1 MPGKK
6 KNKSFRGTGD
16 MKKKCAV
23 CKKEFDLPDEKRQS
37 YPSNP
42 KTAKGEEIKYI
53 CPECS
58 RLTASM

>member
-1 MPGKK
+1 MPVKK
-6 KNKSFRGTGD
+6 RNKFIRDRKD

-42 KTAKGEEIKYI
+42 KTARGEDIKYI

-58 RLTASM
+58 KLTASM

>member
-6 KNKSFRGTGD
+6 RNKSIRGPKD
-16 MKKKCAV
+16 VKKKCAV

-42 KTAKGEEIKYI
+42 KTTKGEDIKYI

-58 RLTASM
+58 KLTASM